1 MMNVS
6 VAQKNFEGESVHSL
20 PVGGGASLLTV
31 GLTGVSGLNSRFI
44 AIAGHT
50 VNVSASQN
58 NHM

>member
-1 MMNVS
+1 MMAMS
-6 VAQKNFEGESVHSL
+6 VVQSKFEGESVHSL

-50 VNVSASQN
+50 MNVSVSQN
-58 NHM
+58 DYM